1 LGDYELV
8 EEIGHGGM
16 GVVYRARQKSLDRIV
31 ALKLLLFGPHAPP
44 ESVKRFRAEAVATAA
59 LQHPN
64 IVAIHEVGCCAGQ
77 HFLAMDFV
85 AGPSLAKVISD
96 FGFRI
101 SDFKRSARW
110 GKTIAEAIH

>member
-1 LGDYELV
+1 L

-16 GVVYRARQKSLDRIV
+16 GVVYRARQKSLDRMV
-31 ALKLLLFGPHAPP
+31 ALKMLLFGPHAPP

-64 IVAIHEVGCCAGQ
+64 IVAIHEVGFCEGQ
-77 HFLAMDFV
+77 HFIAMDYV
-85 AGPSLAKVISD
+85 EGRHLGQVISD

-101 SDFKRSARW
+101 SNAVP
-110 GKTIAEAIH
+110 GG